1 MKKTHML
8 KYIISSIFLFIGIIV
23 QAQTQDTIAKPK
35 YLDTYGLRIG
45 TDLIKASRN
54 LWDKN
59 YTGFE
64 ISGDY
69 RYDKNKYI
77 AVEFGI
83 EDKFTEE
90 DQLTFTTKGMFIR
103 AGLDYNVYE
112 NWLDMNNMIFVGGR
126 YGFTSMSQTL
136 NSYNI
141 YESNSYFPSQTFYP
155 NSETTGLSAHW
166 LEFVAGVKAEVV
178 KNLYLGFTFRMKYLI
193 TQKQPNDFENLYIP
207 GFGKKFSGKIGAGF
221 NYSISYNI
229 PLFKKYN
236 KKEPSE

>member
-1 MKKTHML
+1 MP
-8 KYIISSIFLFIGIIV
+8 KYIISFIFLFMGFIT
-23 QAQTQDTIAKPK
+23 QAQDTITKPK

-54 LWDKN
+54 FWDKN

-64 ISGDY
+64 VSVDY
-69 RYDKNKYI
+69 RLDKKKYI

-90 DQLTFTTKGMFIR
+90 DQLSFTTKGMFIR

-126 YGFTSMSQTL
+126 YGFASMSQTL

-141 YESNSYFPSQTFYP
+141 YETSSYFPNQTIYP
-155 NSETTGLSAHW
+155 NTTTNALSAHW
-166 LEFVAGVKAEVV
+166 LEFVAGVKAEVA
-178 KNLYLGFTFRMKYLI
+178 KNLYLGFTFRMKLLLA
-193 TQKQPNDFENLYIP
+193 QKQPEDFENLYIP
-207 GFGKKFSGKIGAGF
+207 GYGKKFSGNIGAGF
-221 NYSISYNI
+221 NYSVSYNI

-236 KKEPSE
+236 KKEPKE